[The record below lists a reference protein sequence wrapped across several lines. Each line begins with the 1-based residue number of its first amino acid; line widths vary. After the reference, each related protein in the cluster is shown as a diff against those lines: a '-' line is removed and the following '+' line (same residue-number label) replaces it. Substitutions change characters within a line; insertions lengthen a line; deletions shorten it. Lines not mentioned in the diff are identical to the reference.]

1 MRVRAT
7 LSLLALLWLP
17 ALGAAAETVRVAHP
31 LLAPFTYVQD
41 GKTTGLVADILRAAA
56 AREDIDLVFVPESA
70 AQLTETLS
78 NGTADAIAPM
88 PIGSQKYDFTSSF
101 VTTGG
106 ALFVRA
112 PNPAPSGVADLSGKT
127 VITPKDGPFIPFF
140 AKSFPNITVVPAAG
154 EAMSDEYAASL
165 TAVVNGQA
173 DAAALNFHEG
183 TRVVASSYAGKIT
196 VPTAMFVQFSLALAV
211 TKGQHADLLN
221 RLDAGLALI
230 RADGTIGRIEDKWLG
245 SKRGTE

>member
-1 MRVRAT
+1 M
-7 LSLLALLWLP
+7 LAILWLP
-17 ALGAAAETVRVAHP
+17 ALGAVAETVRVAHP
-31 LLAPFTYVQD
+31 LLAPFAYVQD

-56 AREDIDLVFVPESA
+56 AREKIDLVFVPESP

-78 NGTADAIAPM
+78 NGTTDAIAPM
-88 PIGSQKYDFTSSF
+88 PIGSQKYDFTTAF

-140 AKSFPNITVVPAAG
+140 AKKFPSVTVVPAA
-154 EAMSDEYAASL
+154 EAAMSDEYAASL
-165 TAVVNGQA
+165 NAVVGGQA
-173 DAAALNFHEG
+173 DAAALNLHEG
-183 TRVVASSYAGKIT
+183 TRVVAASYAGKIT
-196 VPTAMFVQFSLALAV
+196 VPTTMFVQFALALAV
-211 TKGQHADLLN
+211 TKGTHADLLK

-230 RADGTIGRIEDKWLG
+230 RADGTLQSIEVKWLSG
-245 SKRGTE
+245 KP